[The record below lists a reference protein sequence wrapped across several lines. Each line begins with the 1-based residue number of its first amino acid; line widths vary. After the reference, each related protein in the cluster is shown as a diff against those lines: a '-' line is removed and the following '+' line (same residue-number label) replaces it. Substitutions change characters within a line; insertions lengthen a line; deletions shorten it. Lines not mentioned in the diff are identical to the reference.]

1 MAYNP
6 NNNLFNDNSYQKN
19 GKYQAEQKKKNE
31 KAQEKKKTAVAIS
44 YNADE
49 DAPKII
55 AAGKGLVAE
64 KIIDT
69 AKETNIPIHEDGQL
83 AETLSRLD
91 IGDYIP
97 PELYGIV
104 AEILLFVDKL
114 DHIKEKVGVTSR
126 ADKKNL

>member
-19 GKYQAEQKKKNE
+19 GKYQAEQKKNE

-114 DHIKEKVGVTSR
+114 DHIKEKVGVTAR
-126 ADKKNL
+126 ADKRNL